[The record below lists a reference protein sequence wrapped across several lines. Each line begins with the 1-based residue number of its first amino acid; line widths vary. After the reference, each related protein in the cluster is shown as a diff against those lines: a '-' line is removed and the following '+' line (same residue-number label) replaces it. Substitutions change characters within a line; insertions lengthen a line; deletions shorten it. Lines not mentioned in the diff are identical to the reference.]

1 VTVSCF
7 QLFALLSLLKFL
19 TYHFSFV
26 LSFRTVS
33 TRNLELL
40 LDVTYQEPGEISLVV
55 SSAGCSTVLVLRQG
69 NVSPS
74 AEPTES
80 GSVSSTS
87 PTFLTRLAD
96 LRSDSVSPG
105 PSCISGACGG
115 TPDDPISAGDDP
127 SAGMSR

>member
-1 VTVSCF
+1 MSF
-7 QLFALLSLLKFL
+7 LLV
-19 TYHFSFV
+19 FV
-26 LSFRTVS
+26 LSEQSRQD
-33 TRNLELL
+33 NLELL

-74 AEPTES
+74 AEPSES

>member
-1 VTVSCF
+1 MFC
-7 QLFALLSLLKFL
+7 LSEQ
-19 TYHFSFV
+19 S
-26 LSFRTVS
+26 RQD
-33 TRNLELL
+33 NLELL

-69 NVSPS
+69 NVSPP
-74 AEPTES
+74 AEPSGS

-105 PSCISGACGG
+105 PSCISGARGDS
-115 TPDDPISAGDDP
+115 PDDPISAGDDP
-127 SAGMSR
+127 GAGMSG